1 MLFKF
6 LFAFLDLIV
15 LEVINLFKNGIMEH
29 KLAYGILKVI
39 ILNTLLI
46 SVLALKS
53 FYLNLLIKI
62 KEAVPPIIETAVKI
76 ISTPIKTPKK
86 INLNN
91 N

>member
-1 MLFKF
+1 MVFKF
-6 LFAFLDLIV
+6 LFALLALIV
-15 LEVINLFKNGIMEH
+15 VEVINLFKNGIMEY

-62 KEAVPPIIETAVKI
+62 KDAVPPIIETAVKI
-76 ISTPIKTPKK
+76 LVTPIKTPKK
-86 INLNN
+86 EI
-91 N
+91 

>member
-6 LFAFLDLIV
+6 LFALLALIV

-62 KEAVPPIIETAVKI
+62 KDSVPPIIETAVKI
-76 ISTPIKTPKK
+76 LATPIKTPKK
-86 INLNN
+86 
-91 N
+91 

>member
-6 LFAFLDLIV
+6 LFALLALIV
-15 LEVINLFKNGIMEH
+15 LEVINLFKIGIMEH
-29 KLAYGILKVI
+29 KLAYGKLKVI
-39 ILNTLLI
+39 ILNTLLL

-62 KEAVPPIIETAVKI
+62 KEAVPSIIETAVKI
-76 ISTPIKTPKK
+76 ISTRIKTQKK

>member
-1 MLFKF
+1 MLFKC
-6 LFAFLDLIV
+6 LFALLGLIV

-53 FYLNLLIKI
+53 FYINLLIKI
-62 KEAVPPIIETAVKI
+62 KEAVPPFIETAVKI

-86 INLNN
+86 
-91 N
+91 

>member
-6 LFAFLDLIV
+6 LFALLALIV

>member
-6 LFAFLDLIV
+6 LFALLALIV

-29 KLAYGILKVI
+29 KLAYEILKVI

-86 INLNN
+86 
-91 N
+91 